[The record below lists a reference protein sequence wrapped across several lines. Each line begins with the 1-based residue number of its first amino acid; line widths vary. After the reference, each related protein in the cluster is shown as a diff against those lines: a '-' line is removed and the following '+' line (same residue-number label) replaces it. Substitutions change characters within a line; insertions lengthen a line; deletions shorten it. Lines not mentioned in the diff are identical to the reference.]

1 MAGSAPPP
9 GGHQPAGSH
18 RVPDLELVL
27 QLADECGHV
36 GVHLADSRQEVLAG
50 CPREFLAL
58 HGLLQDD
65 HLLVLLLKLLL
76 HVVQL
81 HGQALGVLQLAAHG
95 I

>member
-1 MAGSAPPP
+1 
-9 GGHQPAGSH
+9 
-18 RVPDLELVL
+18 
-27 QLADECGHV
+27 
-36 GVHLADSRQEVLAG
+36 
-50 CPREFLAL
+50 LAL